1 MPVSTHLKRSFV
13 LWNALYLVITL
24 GLGIWGAYDYWVTI
38 PNREIAADRYEAL
51 LLEKTELE
59 ATAASTGPLTGEPLA
74 RYTEIETIISD
85 EFENTAPQRP
95 AFYDRALNFW
105 AYFVGC
111 GILGAPW
118 FAWKL
123 LTQKRRGPS
132 LEEDGSL
139 VNGDET
145 FTAEQITGIDM
156 SRWMAKSTAKVMIDG
171 RDEPILLDDYVYQDS
186 YKIVGRLAHRFEPEN
201 WTEEAKPIKDANSE
215 GAEANADGDTEGDAE
230 KAPQGDQP
238 ES

>member
-1 MPVSTHLKRSFV
+1 MPVSTHLKRSFII
-13 LWNALYLVITL
+13 WNALYLVITL

-38 PNREIAADRYEAL
+38 PDREIAADRYEAL

-59 ATAASTGPLTGEPLA
+59 ATATSTGPLTGDALA
-74 RYTEIETIISD
+74 RYTEIETLITD

-95 AFYDRALNFW
+95 AFYDRSLNFW

-139 VNGDET
+139 VNDNERY
-145 FTAEQITGIDM
+145 TAEQITGIDM
-156 SRWMAKSTAKVMIDG
+156 SRWMAKSTAKVMVEG
-171 RDEPILLDDYVYQDS
+171 REDPILLDDYVYQDS
-186 YKIVGRLAHRFEPEN
+186 YKIIGQLAHRFDPEN
-201 WTEEAKPIKDANSE
+201 WTEDAKPAKNVDSKS
-215 GAEANADGDTEGDAE
+215 AEANAEGDTPEASE
-230 KAPQGDQP
+230 DQT

>member
-1 MPVSTHLKRSFV
+1 MPVTTNLKRSFV
-13 LWNALYLVITL
+13 VWNALYLVITL

-38 PNREIAADRYEAL
+38 PNLEIAADRYEAL

-59 ATAASTGPLTGEPLA
+59 ATATSTGPLTGETLA
-74 RYTEIETIISD
+74 RYTEIETLITD
-85 EFENTAPQRP
+85 EFDNTAPQRP
-95 AFYDRALNFW
+95 AAYDRPLNFW

-123 LTQKRRGPS
+123 LTQKRRGPR

-139 VNGDET
+139 VNGDEQ
-145 FTAEQITGIDM
+145 FSAEQITGIDM

-171 RDEPILLDDYVYQDS
+171 REEPILLDDYVYQDS
-186 YKIVGRLAHRFEPEN
+186 YKIVGHLAHRFDPEN
-201 WTEEAKPIKDANSE
+201 WTEEAKPAKNDDSE
-215 GAEANADGDTEGDAE
+215 STEANAEGDAAE
-230 KAPQGDQP
+230 ASEDDHA